1 MRFGKK
7 ILNNDYYKLI
17 ADKTGKIDIRQKGL
31 PIKVF
36 PRDYLQ
42 KRYNV
47 EYCNGQFDPLLFSP
61 YFLIMA
67 SLVWRRLEKGGRFGV
82 ERETADCESEDSTF
96 MGDEHGRPW
105 DFDWVVRSQWQNNDG
120 GPWGW

>member
-1 MRFGKK
+1 M
-7 ILNNDYYKLI
+7 LNMGKLI
-17 ADKTGKIDIRQKGL
+17 H
-31 PIKVF
+31 F
-36 PRDYLQ
+36 Y
-42 KRYNV
+42 
-47 EYCNGQFDPLLFSP
+47 FSP

-67 SLVWRRLEKGGRFGV
+67 TSLVWRRLEKGGRFGV